1 MIESVC
7 ATVVVGLSTDYTMHV
22 AVAITNSG
30 GRLRP
35 ALALIAPPMLAA
47 SLTTAAGGLALT
59 PCTVIFFQRFGAFV
73 LVTSLGALGFAVVL
87 LPALLLCAGAA
98 TLEDDAAP
106 ATAPATARATAR
118 ATADAPPAAG
128 GGTELQR
135 PSGPAEPISSG
146 CSGTRVE
153 APSPPV
159 GSCLRTARAVGAWNR
174 LAD

>member
-1 MIESVC
+1 VIESVC

-73 LVTSLGALGFAVVL
+73 LVTSLGALGFALVL

-98 TLEDDAAP
+98 TVEDDAAP
-106 ATAPATARATAR
+106 ATARATAD

-153 APSPPV
+153 ATVEASSPPV
-159 GSCLRTARAVGAWNR
+159 GCLRTARAVGAWNR